1 MSQSTD
7 PWPPLI
13 NWASLRHAATST
25 TTCPVPFLPGKSS
38 CDHLRFK
45 RCRIE
50 MLGFRR
56 MFFGVAAD
64 LIAALVAFATVAVLF
79 RKASYASSGMGF
91 EASLHRFDPCLIFLA
106 FPLFTLFLGFGR
118 CDFCL
123 FHPFRFRES
132 IHSAIPLSTTSPPHR
147 SGTHHPF
154 GPQSRWSELLSA
166 GFQARGLREI
176 SRLRINA
183 R

>member
-1 MSQSTD
+1 
-7 PWPPLI
+7 
-13 NWASLRHAATST
+13 
-25 TTCPVPFLPGKSS
+25 
-38 CDHLRFK
+38 
-45 RCRIE
+45 

-64 LIAALVAFATVAVLF
+64 LIAALVAFATVAVLL
-79 RKASYASSGMGF
+79 RKASYASSAMGF

-132 IHSAIPLSTTSPPHR
+132 IHSAIPLSTTSPPIDRGHITR
-147 SGTHHPF
+147 SG
-154 GPQSRWSELLSA
+154 QSQPRWSELLSA

>member
-1 MSQSTD
+1 MSTGQVVTRS
-7 PWPPLI
+7 PAL
-13 NWASLRHAATST
+13 
-25 TTCPVPFLPGKSS
+25 
-38 CDHLRFK
+38 K

-64 LIAALVAFATVAVLF
+64 LIAALVAFAAVAVLF
-79 RKASYASSGMGF
+79 RKESYASSAMGF

-132 IHSAIPLSTTSPPHR
+132 IHSAIPLSTTSPPGLIR
-147 SGTHHPF
+147 DTSPIWAISV
-154 GPQSRWSELLSA
+154 SRVSVNCCQQGSMRE
-166 GFQARGLREI
+166 GFVRFLGYV
-176 SRLRINA
+176 
-183 R
+183 